1 MSEIRSFVKPSRPA
15 SNLEQLTD
23 EAYSEMKSCEDNNLL
38 VPDQQN
44 YIPTEAS
51 MCSTKNTALTATIIL
66 FKPFTWVEPI
76 IIKLTE
82 E

>member
-38 VPDQQN
+38 VNDQQN

-51 MCSTKNTALTATIIL
+51 MCSTKKIL
-66 FKPFTWVEPI
+66 I
-76 IIKLTE
+76 
-82 E
+82 

>member
-38 VPDQQN
+38 VNDQQN

-51 MCSTKNTALTATIIL
+51 MCST
-66 FKPFTWVEPI
+66 
-76 IIKLTE
+76 
-82 E
+82 